1 MKKDVFIS
9 YSSTDF
15 DTVNSIKVVLETNQ
29 ISCWMAPSSIPP
41 GSSYAYEIP
50 NAIKNCTIFLL
61 MLSERSQV
69 SQWVPKELSLAL
81 SAGKTVLPYMIEKC
95 ELTDT
100 FNFFLT
106 DVQRFEIFE
115 SQSENLKH
123 LINRIKAECC
133 STSPKIILPNDDKSM
148 DIEVAPIDKWI
159 ISIDPRILEK
169 ELAKSLTIIR
179 KKYFQSPNAQI
190 INCWLNELKIEK
202 YNILN
207 VLDTISKFRLN
218 IFNAAEVYVQLALIN
233 VHSGEKNYIISARE
247 YLDKAINIYF
257 KNNHYDSE
265 VFKKIVYSKWLTAVT
280 YKQNRNFGIASDICN
295 ELIDYVNDE
304 NEIFG
309 CSYSETLLLPQ
320 RELAVIN
327 KEELLCD
334 FLLSKTSEIQYNVK
348 ELFFTQKRL
357 FEFFIL
363 NNDFDKART
372 LLPELLSSYDKC
384 KVNIDAIYQ
393 IALYQNLFEYYTY
406 TGDTDK
412 AEEYYRLAF
421 SKAKQNFWE
430 GKKKKLENLKIILQ

>member
-81 SAGKTVLPYMIEKC
+81 SAGKIVLPYMIERC

-133 STSPKIILPNDDKSM
+133 LASPKIILPNDDKSM
-148 DIEVAPIDKWI
+148 NIEVEPIDKWI
-159 ISIDPRILEK
+159 ISVDPRVLEK

-190 INCWLNELKIEK
+190 INSWLNELKIEK
-202 YNILN
+202 YSILN
-207 VLDTISKFRLN
+207 VLDTISKFGLN
-218 IFNAAEVYVQLALIN
+218 VFNAAEVYVQLALIN
-233 VHSGEKNYIISARE
+233 VHSGEKNYIISARD
-247 YLDKAINIYF
+247 YLDKAVNIYF

-265 VFKKIVYSKWLTAVT
+265 VFKKIVYSKWLIAVT
-280 YKQNRNFGIASDICN
+280 YKQNRNFGIASDMCN

-357 FEFFIL
+357 FEFFVL

-406 TGDTDK
+406 TGEPEK